1 MAATKKPRPQPRL
14 HLSFPRTLCS
24 PFSFLALSHYISLS
38 RRKQCGSSP
47 PPRTKNVHK
56 VTKTDGSEFLRPR
69 FPAFSERH
77 GASAIFLCSRGHS
90 VGILSRFNVVKDGR
104 NNEGRYRSTDHLSHA
119 SCNPTA
125 SSACVCVSPYFVTSL
140 SIISLSVL
148 SSSRIASTTPRIFPV
163 EMPAVRSFL
172 NARLNSF
179 S

>member
-14 HLSFPRTLCS
+14 LPIFSTDALLPVFIPRTLTLHH
-24 PFSFLALSHYISLS
+24 FISAEAVWH
-38 RRKQCGSSP
+38 SP
-47 PPRTKNVHK
+47 PPRTNNVHK
-56 VTKTDGSEFLRPR
+56 VTQTDGSEFLRPR

-125 SSACVCVSPYFVTSL
+125 SSACVYVSPYFVTSL